1 MSINKTEYAKE
12 YCETLVETILP
23 FWLKYG
29 IDNVNG
35 GIYTGLDKDGS
46 IIETDKSVW
55 FQGRALWTFATSS
68 ILLKEKQE
76 KNGKDY
82 SELVEKCISASESI
96 VSFIENYCTDPSDG
110 RMYFRVT
117 KDGKPV
123 VKRLR
128 YVFSETFA
136 VIGFASYARATG
148 KKEYC
153 DKAFAIFENVLK
165 ILNTKGI
172 LIPKFDPNNR
182 DSRGF
187 GLPMILLNTVAEL
200 RLCFEMFDPSKISLC
215 NEIIDKQLE
224 EIKTYFVR
232 PELEVV
238 IEQCNFDGSIQHD
251 HIEGRQLNPGHAIEG
266 AWFIM
271 KEGLYRKDAELQKFG
286 VTMLDWMWKWGW
298 DEEHGGIIYFRDLD
312 GKSCSEYWHDMKFWW
327 PQNEAVIA
335 TMYAYNITND
345 SKYSANFEQ
354 AHTYFKERFLDTEYG
369 SCFGYFHRDGT
380 RSTDLKGNMYK
391 GPFHTPRMYLEVM
404 QGFEN

>member
-1 MSINKTEYAKE
+1 MNFDTKAYSKE
-12 YCETLVETILP
+12 YFETLAETILP
-23 FWLKYG
+23 FWLQFG
-29 IDNVNG
+29 IDEENG
-35 GIYTGLDKDGS
+35 GIYTGLDEDGS

-68 ILLKEKQE
+68 ILLKEGQE
-76 KNGKDY
+76 LYGKDY
-82 SELVEKCISASESI
+82 SSLIEKCIKACDVL
-96 VSFIENYCTDPSDG
+96 VSFIEKHCTDPSDG

-123 VKRLR
+123 IKRLR

-136 VIGFASYARATG
+136 IVGFAAYARATG

-153 DKAFAIFENVLK
+153 DKAFDIFNKVQD
-165 ILNTKGI
+165 ILNTPGT
-172 LIPKFDPNNR
+172 LVPKFDPSNR
-182 DSRGF
+182 ASRGF

-200 RLCFEMFDPSKISLC
+200 RLAFEQYEPSKVSYC
-215 NEIIDKQLE
+215 NDFIDKQLE
-224 EIKTYFVR
+224 EIKSYFIR

-238 IEQCNFDGSIQHD
+238 VEQCNYDGSIQHD

-271 KEGLYRKDAELQKFG
+271 KEGLYRKDEELQKLG

-298 DEEHGGIIYFRDLD
+298 DAKHGGIIYFRDLD
-312 GKSCSEYWHDMKFWW
+312 GKSLSEYWHDMKFWW

-335 TMYAYNITND
+335 CVYAYNITND
-345 SKYSANFEQ
+345 KKYIDNFIL
-354 AHTYFKERFLDTEYG
+354 AHNYFKERFLDTKYG
-369 SCFGYFHRDGT
+369 GCYGYFHRDGT

-391 GPFHTPRMYLEVM
+391 GPFHTPRMYLEVSKLLS
-404 QGFEN
+404 E